1 MWQTPYWVALS
12 LWGSLVFLGSLA
24 VLAVVIFVPG
34 DPHSGYMP
42 KIFVL
47 IIAGRGMVYRVS
59 QIREAMK
66 ERHSLANEARND

>member
-12 LWGSLVFLGSLA
+12 LWGGLVFLGSLA

-34 DPHSGYMP
+34 DSGYVMP

-47 IIAGRGMVYRVS
+47 IFAGRGMVYGVS
-59 QIREAMK
+59 QIRAAMK
-66 ERHSLANEARND
+66 ERHSLAKEARND